1 MTAGA
6 TPLEGIAQ
14 EPAVRARG
22 RLNVAQALSATLPV
36 LAFAASLGLWW
47 LVKWAFNWPA
57 FVLPSPTEVVRELW
71 SQRGFLPSQTWTTLL
86 ETLEGYGL
94 GILIGLVLAVGIA
107 YSRPLERSLYPLLVA
122 MNAVPKLALAPILV
136 LWMGFGAGPKVAM
149 VMLLCVFPIVL
160 STATGLKSTATELD
174 ELIRS
179 MTATEF
185 QAFRK
190 VRLPAALP
198 HVFVGL
204 KVGISLAVIGAVIG
218 EFVGATRGLGY
229 VIVASGQNADTT
241 LAFASIAIL
250 AMMSVA
256 LFYLLVLIERLLVPW
271 ARHEQS

>member
-1 MTAGA
+1 
-6 TPLEGIAQ
+6 
-14 EPAVRARG
+14 
-22 RLNVAQALSATLPV
+22 
-36 LAFAASLGLWW
+36 
-47 LVKWAFNWPA
+47 
-57 FVLPSPTEVVRELW
+57 
-71 SQRGFLPSQTWTTLL
+71 
-86 ETLEGYGL
+86 
-94 GILIGLVLAVGIA
+94 
-107 YSRPLERSLYPLLVA
+107 
-122 MNAVPKLALAPILV
+122 
-136 LWMGFGAGPKVAM
+136 MGFGAGPKVVM
-149 VMLLCVFPIVL
+149 VVLLCVFPIVL
-160 STATGLKSTATELD
+160 STATGLKSTAAELE

-250 AMMSVA
+250 AVMSVV

-271 ARHEQS
+271 ARYEQS